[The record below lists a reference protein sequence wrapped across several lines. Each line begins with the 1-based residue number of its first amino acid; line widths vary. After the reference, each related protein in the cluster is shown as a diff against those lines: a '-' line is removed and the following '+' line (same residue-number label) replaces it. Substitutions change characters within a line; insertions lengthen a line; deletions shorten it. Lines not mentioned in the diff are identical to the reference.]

1 MSVMLEEIKNIV
13 FPIALSYG
21 VERVSLFGSYARN
34 EAHPDSDIDLC
45 IDKGAIRDYFML
57 AGFQRELEEG
67 LGLRV
72 DVLTTGA
79 LSKEF
84 LSSIK
89 NEEVELYEKQ

>member
-1 MSVMLEEIKNIV
+1 MLEKIKNIV
-13 FPIALSYG
+13 FPIAQSYD

-34 EAHPDSDIDLC
+34 EADPDSDIDLR

-84 LSSIK
+84 LEAIR
-89 NEEVELYEKQ
+89 NEEVVLYER